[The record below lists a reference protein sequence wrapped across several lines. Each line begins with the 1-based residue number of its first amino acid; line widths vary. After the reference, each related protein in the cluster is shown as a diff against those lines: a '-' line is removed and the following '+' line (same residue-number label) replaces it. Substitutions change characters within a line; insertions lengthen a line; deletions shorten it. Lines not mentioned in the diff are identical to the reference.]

1 MNQDFS
7 PPSRIL
13 VAFNRLKRDIE
24 VHRSWSRGRK
34 LYRVAFDRIREIR
47 NSRAGKRLLIVA
59 NGPSAEN
66 LSPKFVLDFIFEGG
80 EVMGLNWA
88 HLNPALRGIPLN
100 LYLSADRRMVE
111 ESDKSY
117 ALRAYL
123 AKQNSVVGFVP
134 EIRLQLWENLVP
146 EVRFIPFCRFHIK
159 YMRLPWWGLKPTH
172 PKRFTAQS
180 GLHALQIAT
189 WLGYDQTFIIGF
201 DNSYFREFSTSSD
214 NTMVKNI
221 AHAGEGFQTSVSRV
235 DTATY
240 LETQA
245 SLFRDY
251 WLFSNQPIYNLDPHS
266 PTDAFRKVMLS
277 SAFGE
282 PMDD

>member
-1 MNQDFS
+1 M
-7 PPSRIL
+7 
-13 VAFNRLKRDIE
+13 ALKRT
-24 VHRSWSRGRK
+24 
-34 LYRVAFDRIREIR
+34 LAMR
-47 NSRAGKRLLIVA
+47 NSRAGKQLLIVA
-59 NGPSAEN
+59 NGRSAES
-66 LSPKFVLDFIFEGG
+66 LSPDFVLDFISEGG

-123 AKQNSVVGFVP
+123 ENQISLVGFVP
-134 EIRLQLWENLVP
+134 EIRLKHWENLLP
-146 EVRFIPFCRFHIK
+146 EVTFIPFCRFHIK
-159 YMRLPWWGLKPTH
+159 YLRFPWWGLKPTH

-189 WLGYDQTFIIGF
+189 WLGYDRIFIIGF

-221 AHAGEGFQTSVSRV
+221 AHAGEGFQTYVSRV

-251 WLFSNQPIYNLDPHS
+251 WLFSRQPIYNLDPHS
-266 PTDAFRKVMLS
+266 PTDAFRKVTLS
-277 SAFGE
+277 SVLGE
-282 PMDD
+282 PTNDC